1 MQDYNPFG
9 PEVMTDPFPA
19 YAELRSGCPLHQFD
33 GYDHPLYT
41 ATRYDDVVELL
52 TNIDRWSSHYG
63 QMPSYS
69 VKGCLFSDPPEHTVF
84 RKLVQKSFAPR
95 HVARMEPEITALVT
109 ELLDL
114 MQTKGA
120 GDLHDDLACPLP
132 VLIIAKILGVA
143 THDLAQFKQWSD
155 DQLDAANQ
163 RDPRAGDASR
173 HAIAVYFAE
182 QLETRRSLLRA
193 AGHDPGAAT
202 DDVLDDVLPDDVI
215 SGLLVA
221 EVDGRR
227 LVQGELLVVLN
238 QLLVGG
244 NETTTSLI
252 TNLFWRL
259 LETPELLIQLRRSP
273 ELDAVA
279 IEESLR
285 LDAPVLGLYR
295 TAVGEQQLAGVVVDD
310 RAKVMATY
318 GAANRDPEVFEDPD
332 SFRLDRD
339 PVELRR
345 HLAFGLGHHFCP
357 GAHLSRLEARI
368 ALRLTIERFPD
379 LRIAGDTER
388 IGAFLLWGRKRLP
401 VAWN

>member
-1 MQDYNPFG
+1 MEDYNPFG
-9 PEVMTDPFPA
+9 PEVLADPFPA
-19 YAELRSGCPLHQFD
+19 YAELRSGCPMHRFD

-52 TNIDRWSSHYG
+52 TDIDRWSSHYG

-69 VKGCLFSDPPEHTVF
+69 VKGCLFSDPPEHTAF

-95 HVARMEPEITALVT
+95 HVARMEPEITTLVT

-114 MQTKGA
+114 MEAKGT
-120 GDLHDDLACPLP
+120 GDIHDDLACPLP

-143 THDLAQFKQWSD
+143 TEDLAQFKQWSD
-155 DQLDAANQ
+155 DQLAAANE

-173 HAIAVYFAE
+173 QAIGAYFVE
-182 QLETRRSLLRA
+182 QLEDRRVLLRS
-193 AGHDPGAAT
+193 AGHDPDSAT
-202 DDVLDDVLPDDVI
+202 DDVLGDVLPDDVI

-221 EVDGRR
+221 EADGRR
-227 LVQGELLVVLN
+227 LVESELLVVLN

-252 TNLFWRL
+252 TNLFSRL
-259 LETPELLIQLRRSP
+259 LEKPELITEIRNSP
-273 ELDAVA
+273 DLDAIA

-295 TAVGEQQLAGVVVDD
+295 TAVGEQEIAGVTVDD

-318 GAANRDPEVFEDPD
+318 GAANRDPEVFDDPD

-339 PVELRR
+339 PAELRK
-345 HLAFGLGHHFCP
+345 HLAFGLGRHFCP

-368 ALRLTIERFPD
+368 TLRLTIERFPN
-379 LRIAGDTER
+379 LRIDGETER

-401 VAWN
+401 VAWT

>member
-1 MQDYNPFG
+1 MVDYNPFG
-9 PEVMTDPFPA
+9 HEVMADPFAA
-19 YAELRSGCPLHQFD
+19 YAELRSGCPMHQYD

-52 TNIDRWSSHYG
+52 TDIDRWSSRYG

-69 VKGCLFSDPPEHTVF
+69 DKGCLFSDPPEHTVF
-84 RKLVQKSFAPR
+84 RKLVLKSFAPR

-114 MQTKGA
+114 MEAKGI
-120 GDLHDDLACPLP
+120 GDIHDDLACPLP

-143 THDLAQFKQWSD
+143 TEDLARFKQWSD
-155 DQLDAANQ
+155 DQLDAANS
-163 RDPRAGDASR
+163 RNPRAGDASR
-173 HAIAVYFAE
+173 QAIASYFTE
-182 QLETRRSLLRA
+182 QLENRRELLRA
-193 AGHDPGAAT
+193 AGHDPST
-202 DDVLDDVLPDDVI
+202 SSDEVLDDVLPDDVI

-221 EVDGRR
+221 EADGRR
-227 LVQGELLVVLN
+227 LVERELLIVLN

-259 LETPELLIQLRRSP
+259 LEEPELVAQIRNSP
-273 ELDAVA
+273 DLDAIA

-295 TAVGEQQLAGVVVDD
+295 TAVGEQELAGTVVDD

-318 GAANRDPEVFEDPD
+318 GAANRDPEVFDDPD
-332 SFRLDRD
+332 TFRLDRD
-339 PVELRR
+339 PTELRK
-345 HLAFGLGHHFCP
+345 HLAFGLGRHFCP

-368 ALRLTIERFPD
+368 ALRLTIERFPK
-379 LRIAGDTER
+379 LRIVGETER

-401 VAWN
+401 VAWS